1 MLKLSEIIG
10 NAVAIR
16 ILRSTL
22 AQKKPANAYLF
33 TGPSGVGKKAAA
45 FAFARALLCEKG
57 GDDACG
63 VCSQC
68 QKVAAGSHPDF
79 TYVEPVVQDKK
90 VKQEISIDSVR
101 GIIRKLAFRPYEGSR
116 KILIIDQVDKMN
128 LVASNAFLKT
138 LEEPPGDTVIILTTE
153 NVSRLLLTIVSRL
166 QKVRFMPLTFEEML
180 RFATEKAGLS
190 GEQAKVAAALSKGSP
205 GRISEES
212 IEKEKEIRNRA
223 LALFDERDA
232 KWSANMM
239 KMADEIDRS
248 KDRALVD
255 RVLDSFVELLADLVT
270 VKTKGKCDSL
280 MNKDIAS
287 ELFSISLRFSRRK
300 LLRVWDVSSG
310 LVKARR
316 WNINPFLIIS
326 LLAQEL
332 EG

>member
-10 NAVAIR
+10 NAVAVR

-22 AQKKPANAYLF
+22 ARKKPANAYLF
-33 TGPSGVGKKAAA
+33 TGPPGIGKKSAA

-63 VCSQC
+63 VCGQC
-68 QKVAAGSHPDF
+68 RKVSAGSHPDL
-79 TYVEPVVQDKK
+79 TYVKPVVRDKK
-90 VKQEISIDSVR
+90 VKQEINIDSVR
-101 GIIRKLAFRPYEGSR
+101 EVIKKLAFRPYEGNH

-166 QKVRFMPLTFEEML
+166 QKIRFMPLTFEEML
-180 RFATEKAGLS
+180 RFATERAGLS
-190 GEQAKVAAALSKGSP
+190 GEQARISAALSKGLP
-205 GRISEES
+205 GRISQDS
-212 IEKEKEIRNRA
+212 IEKEKAIRGRA
-223 LALFDERDA
+223 LALFGERDA
-232 KWSANMM
+232 TWSAEMM
-239 KMADEIDRS
+239 KMANEIDRS
-248 KDRALVD
+248 KDKTLVD
-255 RVLDSFVELLADLVT
+255 KVLESFVEILADLVA
-270 VKTKGKCDSL
+270 VKTKGKCDNL
-280 MNKDIAS
+280 VNKDIAE
-287 ELFSISLRFSRRK
+287 ELFSISPRFSRRK
-300 LLRVWDVSSG
+300 LLRAWDVSSG